1 MMHMMHM
8 QTMNSISTTLNDIQS
23 QLKLLHEKHQQTD
36 ATVTN
41 LQASLEEIKSSG
53 YKQNSKAKKSPPGLS
68 VSTILLY
75 SYLSLHAIMLYI

>member
-41 LQASLEEIKSSG
+41 FQASLEEIKSSG
-53 YKQNSKAKKSPPGLS
+53 YKQNSKAKKESS
-68 VSTILLY
+68 R
-75 SYLSLHAIMLYI
+75 SYYYIAIYHCML

>member
-1 MMHMMHM
+1 MMHMMHI

-23 QLKLLHEKHQQTD
+23 LLKQLHEKHQQTD

-41 LQASLEEIKSSG
+41 LKASLEEIKSSG
-53 YKQNSKAKKSPPGLS
+53 YKRNPNAKKSPPGLS

-75 SYLSLHAIMLYI
+75 IRIAIYHCVL

>member
-1 MMHMMHM
+1 MMHI

-23 QLKLLHEKHQQTD
+23 LLKQLHEKHQQTD

-41 LQASLEEIKSSG
+41 LKASLEEIKSSG
-53 YKQNSKAKKSPPGLS
+53 YKRKPKSPPGLS

-75 SYLSLHAIMLYI
+75 IRIAIYHCVL

>member
-1 MMHMMHM
+1 MMHMMHI

-23 QLKLLHEKHQQTD
+23 LLKQLHEKHQQTD

-41 LQASLEEIKSSG
+41 LKASLEEIKFSG
-53 YKQNSKAKKSPPGLS
+53 YKRNPNAKKSPPGLS

-75 SYLSLHAIMLYI
+75 IRIAIYHCVL